1 MTATKD
7 DDASTTN
14 DDAES
19 ALLPTNPP
27 ATTAGLLFRN
37 RDYTGWWLGTTV
49 SDFGSALSAVAYP
62 LLILAV
68 TGSAARAGFVGSAE
82 GIGLLITMLLGGAL
96 ADRYSRRTIL
106 IAGPL
111 AQALAVSTVA
121 AAIATG
127 HVNIAQLAA
136 VGFIQGLVSGLA
148 GGADIAALRRVVP
161 APQLPTAFA
170 QLQGRRMAIRL
181 AGPTTGGFLF
191 AVARWVPFLA
201 DAISFLASAAGVAL
215 IRRPLGPYQS
225 DHTPTPPTDSPDPS
239 PSTAPADP
247 PEPILTSIR
256 AGFRYIR
263 NSPYLRFLSIWAG
276 VANACLTAT
285 LLLVIILVRNHHGS
299 ATLVGATTSLGAVGG
314 LAGSFLSPRIARHVP
329 GRRLVISISWLL
341 ALGLGAMALIPSAWA
356 IGALL
361 AAMFFLLGP
370 INVVFDTYEARM
382 IPDALM
388 GRVTSA
394 INFSAVSIRWLGPL
408 AAGYLAA
415 ALTPTTA
422 TLIIAAVLAATAVS
436 AHIARGLHVLNQ
448 PIDRVTARHDQESS
462 R

>member
-1 MTATKD
+1 MTTTKD
-7 DDASTTN
+7 DDEPAY
-14 DDAES
+14 
-19 ALLPTNPP
+19 LPADP
-27 ATTAGLLFRN
+27 APTTAGLLFRN

-49 SDFGSALSAVAYP
+49 SDFGSALSTVAYP

-82 GIGLLITMLLGGAL
+82 GIGLLVTMLLGGAL

-215 IRRPLGPYQS
+215 IRRPLGPDQS
-225 DHTPTPPTDSPDPS
+225 DRTPNTSPD
-239 PSTAPADP
+239 PADP
-247 PEPILTSIR
+247 PEPILTAIR

-276 VANACLTAT
+276 VANACLTAM

-299 ATLVGATTSLGAVGG
+299 ATVVGATTSLGAVGG

-341 ALGLGAMALIPSAWA
+341 ALGLAAMALIPSPWA

-361 AAMFFLLGP
+361 AVMFFLLGP

-415 ALTPTTA
+415 ALSPTTA
-422 TLIIAAVLAATAVS
+422 TLIIAAVLAATAAS
-436 AHIARGLHVLNQ
+436 AHIARGLYVLNE

-462 R
+462 Q